1 MHKHNVERVNYF
13 TLHWQLDP
21 ERGAELLITIG
32 L

>member
-13 TLHWQLDP
+13 LYSGSLDP
-21 ERGAELLITIG
+21 ERGAELLVPID